1 MSKALIAAVF
11 AAAAVLASS
20 ATAQEAAAPAPAPAA
35 ENWAALLEAD
45 ARAVH
50 RLISDHHPGP
60 HDRFNPE
67 FRAVLDSGLAL
78 ALERSK
84 TATSKAHYWWA
95 LRQYVASFDDGH
107 TALMGTER
115 LQGFPLWWPGFY
127 TYETNGRHM
136 VAIRGT
142 ETAPPNGAVLAEC
155 DGRDAETLA
164 RENVG
169 RFRGLWFLTSQ
180 RAGFA
185 DQIFRAPENP
195 YVVRPNRCTFVVDG
209 ARTTYDLSWSRFDE
223 AAIAA
228 VRDQLEALPKRGHDP
243 IGLRPIDGGW
253 WITASAF
260 PSDPAEADGKALTA
274 LIAEVKAKS
283 AELRKAGRIV
293 FDLRGNNG
301 GSSHWSREIAQAIWG
316 EAYVDAVF
324 SPLTSKSYVE
334 WRVSSDTIAHLEQV
348 ADRFASVDK
357 DMEQWARSAAK
368 GMREAQARGEP
379 LWRQPSAKTS
389 GLLGKSRKPG
399 RSPVAGKVYLLTD
412 SGCGSACL
420 DAADLWLALGA
431 VQVGQETFA
440 DSQYM
445 EIRDVPLPS
454 GYGVFRVPTKVYRD
468 RPRGPNQSLKPRH
481 PYEGNMADTKALEAW
496 IASLP

>member
-1 MSKALIAAVF
+1 MPRALFAAGF
-11 AAAAVLASS
+11 TAAAVLAST
-20 ATAQEAAAPAPAPAA
+20 ATAQEAAAPAP
-35 ENWAALLEAD
+35 ENWGALLEAD
-45 ARAVH
+45 ARAIH

-60 HDRFNPE
+60 HDRLNPE

-84 TATSKAHYWWA
+84 AATSRAHCWWA

-107 TALMGTER
+107 TALMGTDK
-115 LQGFPLWWPGFY
+115 LTGFPLWWPGFY
-127 TYETNGRHM
+127 TVEGNGRHV
-136 VAIRGT
+136 VAVRGSDA
-142 ETAPPNGAVLAEC
+142 APPKGAILAAC

-169 RFRGLWFLTSQ
+169 RFRGLWFLRSQ
-180 RAGFA
+180 RAVFA

-209 ARTTYDLSWSRFDE
+209 VRTTYDLTWSRFDE
-223 AAIAA
+223 AAIAG

-243 IGLRPIDGGW
+243 IGLRPLKEGW

-274 LIAEVKAKS
+274 LVAEVKARS
-283 AELRKAGRIV
+283 ADLRKARRIV

-316 EAYVDAVF
+316 DAYVDAV
-324 SPLTSKSYVE
+324 STPLTSKSYVE
-334 WRVSSDTIAHLEQV
+334 WRVSGDTIAHLEQI
-348 ADRFASVDK
+348 ADRYAPVDK

-379 LWRQPSAKTS
+379 LWRQPRTQEPGPPKGT
-389 GLLGKSRKPG
+389 RKPG
-399 RSPVAGKVYLLTD
+399 RSPVAARVYLLTD

-481 PYEGNMADTKALEAW
+481 PYAGDMSDTKALEAW
-496 IASLP
+496 IATLP